1 MVKSGDVLFIID
13 QAPYQAALDQA
24 QANLAQAKAQL
35 ALAQS
40 NYERSDQLH
49 KTGVIDQQQ
58 YDTDVANRNVASAS
72 VLASQAALET
82 AQLNLAFTEVRSPID
97 GQTSTYKYT
106 IGNLIAGA
114 TRPVPECLPAW
125 CQSIQFTSM

>member
-58 YDTDVANRNVASAS
+58 YDTDVANRNVAYAF
-72 VLASQAALET
+72 VLAQPSGTGNCPTQPCIYRG
-82 AQLNLAFTEVRSPID
+82 AFAD
-97 GQTSTYKYT
+97 
-106 IGNLIAGA
+106 
-114 TRPVPECLPAW
+114 
-125 CQSIQFTSM
+125 